1 MKIPVDQFRK
11 TLTPKYRVSDDKEN
25 TKEVQVPA
33 FDIIDKEGNVL
44 KVGDK
49 VAAAVTVYRS
59 ADLRVAKIKHFIEIP
74 QKVFHTDDWYDE
86 SKHAQCDALRYEIK
100 FEDAKFT
107 RDGAHVVKIA

>member
-1 MKIPVDQFRK
+1 MKIPVEQFRK
-11 TLTPKYRVSDDKEN
+11 NLTAQYRVMDDKEN
-25 TKEVQVPA
+25 TKEVQIPA
-33 FDIIDKEGNVL
+33 FDLKDVEGNVL

-59 ADLRVAKIKHFIEIP
+59 ADLRVVKIKHFIEIP

-86 SKHAQCDALRYEIK
+86 AKHAQCDAVRYEIK

-107 RDGAHVVKIA
+107 RDEKNVVKVA